1 MPSPRRA
8 LLLVPAAIAVL
19 AVAGCSLADDG
30 TPTTQTR
37 HVAGFT
43 RVDNPDSVDVRLRAG
58 TPQRVQV
65 RAGDK
70 VIGDVHTEVRD
81 GTLRVTF
88 DHHGFGGG
96 GVIVDAVVPRLTG
109 IAASGSGDVDAAGI
123 RAAALD
129 VRSDGSGDVAV
140 QGTVGRLVLDL
151 QGSGDGDLADLT
163 AREARV
169 TAGGSGDA
177 TVRAAERLTVEL
189 DGSGDVRYAGSPTV
203 TEHDDGS
210 GEISRGR

>member
-30 TPTTQTR
+30 TRTTQTR
-37 HVAGFT
+37 LVAGFT
-43 RVDNPDSVDVRLRAG
+43 RVENPDSVDVRLRAG

-96 GVIVDAVVPRLTG
+96 GVVVDAVVPRLTG

-129 VRSDGSGDVAV
+129 VSSDGSGDVAV
-140 QGTVGRLVLDL
+140 QGT
-151 QGSGDGDLADLT
+151 
-163 AREARV
+163 
-169 TAGGSGDA
+169 
-177 TVRAAERLTVEL
+177 
-189 DGSGDVRYAGSPTV
+189 
-203 TEHDDGS
+203 
-210 GEISRGR
+210 